1 MKEYKGKTLMAWL
14 EEIAAMDEKA
24 LKQLDKITYLYPD
37 GIDGVIPAGEY
48 SSGEIWCRLTRKA
61 LMVDI
66 LHKFGK
72 NIEGAED
79 QRLYDQGSD
88 LMEDVFYKGTK
99 YE

>member
-1 MKEYKGKTLMAWL
+1 MKEYKGKTLMEWL
-14 EEIAAMDEKA
+14 KEIAAMDEVA
-24 LKQLDKITYLYPD
+24 LKQLDKITYLYPRD
-37 GIDGVIPAGEY
+37 TDGVIPAGEY

-72 NIEGAED
+72 NIEGAKD